1 MMGFQI
7 LKTFPILDSFVATQL
22 FKGHRITLRGASIL
36 VAFQAEFLQAL
47 AELRS
52 LEVAHLGAG

>member
-1 MMGFQI
+1 MLLPSQ
-7 LKTFPILDSFVATQL
+7 SFWQRL
-22 FKGHRITLRGASIL
+22 LSGASIL

-52 LEVAHLGAG
+52 LEVWGWMDWKNVRCGFFFWI